1 MKCLWP
7 ILRVLKR
14 EFKSMEIFHFV
25 SLILA
30 FFLVFGL
37 WLSLFWFDFE
47 DVFDKNSFL
56 LEESKKKL
64 FSFYVEEENR
74 FKNGNLSFFEWE
86 RVRKKFLDEYKK
98 IVS

>member
-14 EFKSMEIFHFV
+14 EFKSMEIVHFV

-37 WLSLFWFDFE
+37 SLSLFWYDSK

-64 FSFYVEEENR
+64 FSLYIEEENR
-74 FKNGNLSFFEWE
+74 FKNGNLSFPQWE
-86 RVRKKFLDEYKK
+86 LLRKKFLDEYKK

>member
-1 MKCLWP
+1 
-7 ILRVLKR
+7 
-14 EFKSMEIFHFV
+14 MEIFHFV